1 MWVNKIRISCSDQ
14 EWRNCV
20 GSLEI
25 QWYSKRQKEVMM
37 WKKSSLQQIS
47 ESRVL
52 YTDPLWMFFFYEF
65 SLINVIIQK
74 QWYMYNSLLGFLSL
88 HPLISKCI
96 FKIIGD
102 SKYRVNYIFWRL
114 PINSFWS
121 HQFVEKWDSD
131 CIFSHYKSES

>member
-1 MWVNKIRISCSDQ
+1 MLVLWKYNDILKD
-14 EWRNCV
+14 
-20 GSLEI
+20 
-25 QWYSKRQKEVMM
+25 KEKWWCERKAVCNRSA
-37 WKKSSLQQIS
+37 KVEYCTQ
-47 ESRVL
+47 
-52 YTDPLWMFFFYEF
+52 THFGCFFSYEF

-74 QWYMYNSLLGFLSL
+74 QWYKYNSLLGFLSL

-121 HQFVEKWDSD
+121 HQFVEKWIQIASSVTIRVRARSQLTLMLDPN
-131 CIFSHYKSES
+131 